1 LIDLT
6 KAAEIIKEYTKDI
19 RWGTTRDDFQASVPV
34 PQESDLFVMFL
45 KCDIDGLQ
53 MENVEKV
60 ETANPN
66 NHIQVTNWK
75 DNPLVAAKFDEI
87 KEKVNRLDREP
98 Y

>member
-6 KAAEIIKEYTKDI
+6 KAAEIVKEYTKDI
-19 RWGTTRDDFQASVPV
+19 RWGTTRDDFQASIPV
-34 PQESDLFVMFL
+34 PQESNFFVMFL

-53 MENVEKV
+53 MEKVEKV
-60 ETANPN
+60 EANRN
-66 NHIQVTNWK
+66 EHTQVTNWK

-87 KEKVNRLDREP
+87 KEKVKRLDREP